1 MARGGIIVGALAVLA
16 TLVASGGVAMA
27 GPRCTAVARVSGAP
41 VLVGPVVALLRERG
55 VPVAGASTCGV
66 ISAVVASE
74 DERVRITI
82 IDSDGRVVE
91 RVVDDAEGAATAVE
105 SWARGDILDPLLA
118 AREAPARPVIDR
130 EAPRAIEIADQSR
143 PAARRVDVA
152 ALAEAALSDDGA
164 LWAGARAQGCVEIG
178 AACVGAMLRYA
189 VDTEVE
195 GIASDQ
201 FSHRAAIDFLLI
213 GELPIPLD
221 RGRFSITPGLGA
233 GLGALRAHREEVCD
247 ECEDEATA
255 FLLRGQLAGAARINR
270 SWDIRLDLFAG
281 WAPFAQ
287 TKIGETDMDVND
299 EPWLAGAP
307 AWVSG
312 IGLGLVYGGL

>member
-1 MARGGIIVGALAVLA
+1 MRTWGIIAVAVVGAAA
-16 TLVASGGVAMA
+16 PAGSAIA

-41 VLVGPVVALLRERG
+41 VLVRPVVALLRERG
-55 VPVAGASTCGV
+55 VPVEGESECGA

-74 DERVRITI
+74 DERVRVTI
-82 IDSDGRVVE
+82 IDDDGRVVE

-105 SWARGDILDPLLA
+105 SWARGDLLDPLLA
-118 AREAPARPVIDR
+118 AREAPPRPAVDR
-130 EAPRAIEIADQSR
+130 EAPRAIAIESESR

-152 ALAEAALSDDGA
+152 ALAEAAMSDDGA

-178 AACVGAMLRYA
+178 ATCMGAMLRYA

-195 GIASDQ
+195 GIAAEQ
-201 FSHRAAIDFLLI
+201 FSHRAAIDVLLV
-213 GELPIPLD
+213 GEVPIELD
-221 RGRFSITPGLGA
+221 RGRFAVTPGLGA

-255 FLLRGQLAGAARINR
+255 FLLRGQLAGTARINR
-270 SWDIRLDLFAG
+270 SWDIRLDLFAQ

-287 TKIGETDMDVND
+287 KKIGETDMDAND

-307 AWVSG
+307 SWVSG
-312 IGLGLVYGGL
+312 VGLGLVFGGL